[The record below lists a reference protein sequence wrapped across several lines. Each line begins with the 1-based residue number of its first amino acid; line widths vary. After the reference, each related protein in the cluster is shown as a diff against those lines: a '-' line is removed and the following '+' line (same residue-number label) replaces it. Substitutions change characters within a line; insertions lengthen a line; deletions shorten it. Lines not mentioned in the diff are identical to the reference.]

1 MRKLGVGVVGCGAI
15 GPAHAQAANE
25 LEETKLIAVCDKVE
39 EKARSLAQ
47 RFSVDW
53 YTDYDKMLEREDI
66 DVVCICVPSGMHAE
80 FGIKAA
86 KARKHIICEKP
97 LDITL
102 ENCDALIKSA
112 RENRV
117 KLGGIFQRRFMED
130 IRLMK
135 KLVEEGKLGKI
146 AIADMDMKIY
156 RSQAYYDSGEW
167 RGTWALDGGGCLMNQ
182 GVHFVDSLLW
192 IMGPV
197 EWVEAEIATL
207 AHNIEVEDTAVA
219 ILKFKNGALG
229 AIKATTSAYLD
240 VGTQLS
246 IGGYQGSVVWEE
258 TGEPGRISFLKI
270 EGLDEKE
277 ILANLE
283 RGREETSK
291 ASPIPFTSG
300 SEWLRLHLLNF
311 RDIIRA
317 IIEDREPLITGEE
330 ARKAV
335 ELILA
340 IYESAKTN
348 KRVYLPLEK

>member
-15 GPAHAQAANE
+15 GPAHAQAAHE
-25 LEETKLIAVCDKVE
+25 LEETELIAVCDVVE
-39 EKARSLAQ
+39 EKARALAE
-47 RFSVDW
+47 RFGVDW
-53 YTDYDKMLEREDI
+53 YTDYDKMLQREDI
-66 DVVCICVPSGMHAE
+66 DVVSICVPSGLHSDL
-80 FGIKAA
+80 GIKAA
-86 KARKHIICEKP
+86 KAKKHIICEKP
-97 LDITL
+97 LDVTL
-102 ENCDALIKSA
+102 EKCDALIRAA
-112 RENRV
+112 RENGV

-146 AIADMDMKIY
+146 AIGDMDMKIY

-197 EWVEAEIATL
+197 EWVEAEIGTL

-219 ILKFKNGALG
+219 ILKFQNGALG

-240 VGTQLS
+240 VGTRLS
-246 IGGYQGSVVWEE
+246 VGGDNGSVVWEE
-258 TGEPGRISFLKI
+258 TGEPGRITFLKI
-270 EGLDEKE
+270 EGVDEKE

-283 RGREETSK
+283 RKQEEPSE

-340 IYESAKTN
+340 IYESAKKN
-348 KRVYLPLEK
+348 KRVYLPLK